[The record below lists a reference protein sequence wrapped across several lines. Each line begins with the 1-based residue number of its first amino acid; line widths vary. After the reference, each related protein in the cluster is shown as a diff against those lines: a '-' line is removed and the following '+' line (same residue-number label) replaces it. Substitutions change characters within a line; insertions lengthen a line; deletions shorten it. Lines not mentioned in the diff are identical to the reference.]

1 MIFTSYFA
9 KLSKLP
15 SNVVPIS
22 ICGKA
27 PDWYTGLQ
35 YKKLAPKYQFFME
48 WKRTHNIAYYVEH
61 FEREVL
67 DKLDADMVF
76 AELSALAGDQTFALI
91 CYERPGDFCHRHL
104 VAEWFCK
111 NYYHCEEINI

>member
-1 MIFTSYFA
+1 M
-9 KLSKLP
+9 P

-48 WKRTHNIAYYVEH
+48 WKRTHDNAYYVEH
-61 FEREVL
+61 FEQEVL
-67 DKLDADMVF
+67 VQLNADTV
-76 AELSALAGDQTFALI
+76 ADSWDGSTSLVVKEALSGLKSTSAKDELVTF
-91 CYERPGDFCHRHL
+91 
-104 VAEWFCK
+104 
-111 NYYHCEEINI
+111 

>member
-1 MIFTSYFA
+1 M
-9 KLSKLP
+9 P

-48 WKRTHNIAYYVEH
+48 WKRTHDNAYYVEH
-61 FEREVL
+61 FEQEVL
-67 DKLDADMVF
+67 VQLNADTVF
-76 AELSALAGDQTFALI
+76 KELSALSGGQTLYLDGGIVLLRDRHIASGYFDINYCPI
-91 CYERPGDFCHRHL
+91 CGRRVSKETDT
-104 VAEWFCK
+104 
-111 NYYHCEEINI
+111 